1 MTIVVG
7 NRRRGGGWWR
17 LGLVLIAWLAIAAP
31 TIAAVQVA
39 RRVRAIAR
47 SLPPPPDLA
56 AWQAGAPRTST
67 LVAHDGTTLT
77 TLPFLDGD
85 VVGNRQI
92 VSLAAVPRVLIDA
105 VLAAEDV
112 RFFTHH
118 GVDYAAVARAA
129 WINWRAARTVEGAST
144 ITQQLARNLS
154 PEIGKARSFE
164 RKVREALVARQLERR
179 YDKAAI
185 LEAYLNFV
193 FLGRGAYG
201 VAAAADAYFGRPPSA
216 LALEE
221 AALLAGLIQAPGRLD
236 PRNDP
241 AAAKARRDEVLR
253 RMARAGF
260 IDAAARDAAL
270 ARPVATRAPAA
281 PPVIAPWYADHVRR
295 LLEESIPLE
304 AAAGGLIVETA
315 ADPALAALSDQAIVD
330 GTAAFADDGEVPE
343 GAAVVWDHRRGYV
356 LAMTGG
362 RAWQLDAYSRLT
374 QACRQPGSAWKPIV
388 YAAALER
395 GAITAGTSLRD
406 APIAEYDEATAVHW
420 KPRSG
425 RAFRGVAL
433 AADALAYSL
442 NTAAIDVLER
452 VGAPAV
458 IALAR
463 RLGVTTAISE
473 LAPMALGASCVIPL
487 ELARAYAI
495 VARDG
500 WDVAV
505 RVIVRVRHGDQV
517 LFDAAAPDDPWI
529 DPARRLD
536 RLAAVAGRDPAVR
549 AGATRGQIVDARTAF
564 VLRDLMT
571 GVVQRG
577 TATAARALD
586 RPAAG
591 KTGTTNRN
599 GDAWF
604 VGFTGRVT
612 AAVWIGHD
620 SPTHSLGPRADG
632 AHVALPVWMRLIAA
646 AEGSRPAE
654 PVPGQPPPG
663 LERVRIDRETGL
675 LAAPT
680 GASLSLW
687 FAPGAAPTERAGT
700 VTGAGVDFGRTA
712 REF

>member
-1 MTIVVG
+1 
-7 NRRRGGGWWR
+7 
-17 LGLVLIAWLAIAAP
+17 
-31 TIAAVQVA
+31 
-39 RRVRAIAR
+39 
-47 SLPPPPDLA
+47 
-56 AWQAGAPRTST
+56 
-67 LVAHDGTTLT
+67 
-77 TLPFLDGD
+77 
-85 VVGNRQI
+85 
-92 VSLAAVPRVLIDA
+92 
-105 VLAAEDV
+105 
-112 RFFTHH
+112 
-118 GVDYAAVARAA
+118 
-129 WINWRAARTVEGAST
+129 
-144 ITQQLARNLS
+144 
-154 PEIGKARSFE
+154 
-164 RKVREALVARQLERR
+164 
-179 YDKAAI
+179 
-185 LEAYLNFV
+185 
-193 FLGRGAYG
+193 
-201 VAAAADAYFGRPPSA
+201 
-216 LALEE
+216 
-221 AALLAGLIQAPGRLD
+221 
-236 PRNDP
+236 
-241 AAAKARRDEVLR
+241 
-253 RMARAGF
+253 
-260 IDAAARDAAL
+260 
-270 ARPVATRAPAA
+270 
-281 PPVIAPWYADHVRR
+281 
-295 LLEESIPLE
+295 
-304 AAAGGLIVETA
+304 
-315 ADPALAALSDQAIVD
+315 
-330 GTAAFADDGEVPE
+330 
-343 GAAVVWDHRRGYV
+343 
-356 LAMTGG
+356 
-362 RAWQLDAYSRLT
+362 
-374 QACRQPGSAWKPIV
+374 
-388 YAAALER
+388 
-395 GAITAGTSLRD
+395 
-406 APIAEYDEATAVHW
+406 VHW

-442 NTAAIDVLER
+442 NTAAIDVLVR

-654 PVPGQPPPG
+654 PVPGPPPPG
-663 LERVRIDRETGL
+663 LERVRTIARP
-675 LAAPT
+675 AWPRPPAP
-680 GASLSLW
+680 A
-687 FAPGAAPTERAGT
+687 
-700 VTGAGVDFGRTA
+700 
-712 REF
+712 